1 MIITVAGFKGGVAK
15 TTTAV
20 HLACYFQTLAPTL
33 LVDGDPNR
41 SATKWAERGGF
52 PFKVVDERA
61 AVKFAREAEH
71 TIIDTKARPEPED
84 LEALAAG
91 CDLLVV
97 PTTPDAL
104 ALDALTETI
113 GALQTLGA
121 DTYRILLTIVP
132 PKPSKD
138 EEEARAA
145 LGGLPIFK
153 GHVRRFVAFQKAAL
167 LGVPVYDAK
176 DARSSLGWKDYRNIG
191 KEIL

>member
-52 PFKVVDERA
+52 PFNVVDERA
-61 AVKFAREAEH
+61 AVKFARDAEH

-84 LEALAAG
+84 LEALAQG
-91 CDLLVV
+91 CDLLVI

-121 DTYRILLTIVP
+121 DSYRILLTIVP

-145 LGGLPIFK
+145 LEGLPLFD

-167 LGVPVYDAK
+167 AGLPVYDAK
-176 DARSSLGWKDYRNIG
+176 DPRASLGWKDYRNIG